1 MRAPARALLYGNGSR
16 GVDKEKGRRK
26 FWSMND
32 ELQIGD
38 TVYHPIY
45 GKGIVDAL
53 DIDDGRC
60 DIHVAFEDCY
70 KWLSDTMVTVD
81 Q

>member
-1 MRAPARALLYGNGSR
+1 
-16 GVDKEKGRRK
+16 
-26 FWSMND
+26 MND
-32 ELQIGD
+32 ELQVGD

-45 GKGIVDAL
+45 GKGIVDVV
-53 DIDDGRC
+53 DIDDDRC